1 MEHIS
6 LADLNLLIKDTLDNT
21 LAPSYWVVAEIAEM
35 RSNHSGHCYLEF
47 IEKAEES
54 GQVKA
59 KIRAT
64 IWSYTYRNV
73 SAWFQSITGEP
84 LRSGLTVL
92 ANVQVQFHEVYGMS
106 LNVKDIDPNFTLG
119 ERAKKKQE
127 IIQQLQQDGI
137 FEMNKALVLPLVP
150 QRIAIISSETAAGY
164 GDFINQIRHN
174 DFGYKV
180 HTQLFQASM
189 QGDKAPES
197 IINAMLNIHEQ
208 IKDFDAVIIIR
219 GGGAQVDLD
228 CFDHYDLAAHI
239 AQFPLPV
246 FTGIGH
252 ERDETIADL
261 VAHTSLK
268 TPTAVAEFIL
278 RGMRTYDENISSTL
292 DQILSA
298 ADRKIEQA
306 NHTLQNYNHQLSRLI
321 TQRLNQSAQKL
332 DRLEQKLQYIAK
344 KPIQQA
350 DNTLNIL
357 EKTFSL
363 IDPAHVFSK
372 GYSYTSKDGKSING
386 AVIAAGDQIRTL
398 NQTQD
403 IISEV
408 KETSPRKK

>member
-6 LADLNLLIKDTLDNT
+6 LADLNILIKDTLDNA

-197 IINAMLNIHEQ
+197 IINAMLNIHGQ

-239 AQFPLPV
+239 AQFPLPI

-278 RGMRTYDENISSTL
+278 RGMRTYDESISNTL

-321 TQRLNQSAQKL
+321 TQRLNQSSQKL
-332 DRLEQKLQYIAK
+332 DRLEQKLRYVAK
-344 KPIQQA
+344 KPIYQA
-350 DNTLNIL
+350 DNKLNIL

-372 GYSYTSKDGKSING
+372 GYSYSSKNGKSING
-386 AVIAAGDQIRTL
+386 QVIKAGDKIRTL
-398 NQTQD
+398 NHAQD

-408 KETSPRKK
+408 KETSSRKK